1 MRRRAL
7 VLINPKAG
15 AGRALRAWK
24 TVRELLRESFAIEE
38 WTSERPG
45 HATELA
51 RRAAALAPDAVVA
64 VGGDGTVHE
73 IVNGLVGSEVPL
85 AILPFGTG
93 NDFARALG
101 VRSDPRQAAAVLAG
115 GRTRRVDLGRVH
127 GHYYVQVAGTG
138 FDAVIAARVN
148 AGGRAG
154 TGPITYVRHLLATL
168 LTYRNRPAILRPL
181 GTGDLAAAGPVL
193 LIAVANTP
201 YYAGGMKICPGASP
215 EDGLLDWCR
224 IGDLTRLEVLRA
236 LPLVFSGA
244 HVRLPKIETGRAP
257 AVEVDGPPDLPVHA
271 DGELVGRLPARFEC
285 VPRALTVF
293 VPDV

>member
-7 VLINPKAG
+7 VLVNPKAG
-15 AGRALRAWK
+15 AGRAVKAWK
-24 TVRELLRESFAIEE
+24 AARPLLAEAFALEE
-38 WTSERPG
+38 WSSERPG

-51 RRAAALAPDAVVA
+51 ERARKLAPDAVLA

-73 IVNGLVGSEVPL
+73 VVNGLAGSDVPL
-85 AILPFGTG
+85 AIFPFGTG

-101 VRSDPRQAAAVLAG
+101 VRPDPRQAAAVLLG

-138 FDAVIAARVN
+138 FDAVVAARVN
-148 AGGRAG
+148 ASGRAG
-154 TGPITYVRHLLATL
+154 TGAVTYVRHLLATL
-168 LTYRNRPAILRPL
+168 LAYRNRPAALRPA
-181 GTGDLAAAGPVL
+181 GSAAPPAAGPIL

-201 YYAGGMKICPGASP
+201 YYAGGMKICPEASP

-224 IGDLTRLEVLRA
+224 IGDLTRIEVLRA
-236 LPLVFSGA
+236 LPLVFSGR
-244 HVRLPKIETGRAP
+244 HVRLPKIDTGRAP

-271 DGELVGRLPARFEC
+271 DGEVVGHLPARFEC
-285 VPRALTVF
+285 APKALTVF
-293 VPDV
+293 VPGG